1 MSQNDDSRIVRVG
14 QMLGLHPL
22 VGFGMFAV
30 DSMLFAETLAT
41 AGIGWTITVP
51 VAVAL
56 TIPCVLLQKY
66 AFGDGWG
73 VAIGKGL
80 MVGVLTAI
88 PTPLPSIIT
97 VGGGVLGTAKILM
110 SRSPKQLPPPAKHQ
124 EIPPEI
130 EPME

>member
-66 AFGDGWG
+66 AIGDGWG

-80 MVGVLTAI
+80 MVGVL
-88 PTPLPSIIT
+88 
-97 VGGGVLGTAKILM
+97 
-110 SRSPKQLPPPAKHQ
+110 
-124 EIPPEI
+124 
-130 EPME
+130 